1 MVSSVFESLPL
12 QFRQTSNDFGAVLK
26 NPPCDMIRL
35 MLSLI
40 DPTADLYGAMQMPST
55 EVEDAALP
63 KDQEPSCPES
73 IPITAR
79 SGVPQHEEVK
89 RLTEA
94 GLDYYNSG
102 KLEEAAKSY
111 EEALKLCADSMPA
124 LYSFGVIVG
133 QLKRYEESK
142 AAFERLLRVL
152 ENRDIVDPSLLAKAH
167 QGIGAALLS
176 LWVATGPQEPA
187 IRVVRESELE
197 FRRAIALDPKYFEA
211 WLGLGI
217 ALHIM
222 EQLDD
227 AEAAFRKAIEMD
239 PESHVA
245 RERLRGV
252 LEDKL
257 EKRLFELGYLSR
269 INKPIRDF
277 TPYEDRSLLKVDGR
291 PLSEIIVEER
301 R

>member
-1 MVSSVFESLPL
+1 M
-12 QFRQTSNDFGAVLK
+12 
-26 NPPCDMIRL
+26 MRL

-40 DPTADLYGAMQMPST
+40 DQTADLYGAMQIPSIQ
-55 EVEDAALP
+55 VEDAVLP
-63 KDQEPSCPES
+63 KEQEPSTPEL
-73 IPITAR
+73 IPITG
-79 SGVPQHEEVK
+79 SGVPQHEEAK

-102 KLEEAAKSY
+102 KLEEAAQSY
-111 EEALKLCADSMPA
+111 GEALELCPESTLA
-124 LYSFGVIVG
+124 LYSFGVIAG
-133 QLKRYEESK
+133 QLKRYEESRV
-142 AAFERLLRVL
+142 AFEDLLRLL
-152 ENRDIVDPSLLAKAH
+152 ENRGIVDPTLLAKAH

-176 LWVATGPQEPA
+176 LWGATGPQEPPLE
-187 IRVVRESELE
+187 VVREGERE
-197 FRRAIALDPKYFEA
+197 FRRALALDPHFEA

-227 AEAAFRKAIEMD
+227 AETAFRKALEMD
-239 PESHVA
+239 PESQVA
-245 RERLRGV
+245 TERLRGV

-257 EKRLFELGYLSR
+257 ERRLFELGYLSR

-277 TPYEDRSLLKVDGR
+277 TPYENRTLIEVEGK